1 MEDSNNSKVHGGSIS
16 DEKLAA
22 LYDFLT
28 DEGFCPECIENEFIS
43 FSYYGTNV
51 NICCPD
57 EDNRDIYEI
66 FHIANASMEILMK
79 DWARICK
86 LMSEYPMIKVI
97 RDEENSWF
105 LITAVLEANIDNREN
120 FLSKLY
126 LRLDAILA
134 CRKELDKNCDSS
146 DPEVRR
152 AFAMRCLKD
161 AGYCP
166 EIIDETG
173 IRFTYSDIDFQL
185 WLYQWG
191 FNVLVSSVPANEYED
206 DYGKLIQDIFCLAQI
221 GIYKCIPFE
230 TDKGERMLWLSSEI
244 YYSSKEW
251 EDENSSYFL
260 KMLES
265 AMACIPEASYYLD
278 RIAEIADNSENFDPS
293 SLVDEPALPESED
306 NTNYQ
311 FLFNS
316 LKYYGYRP
324 EDINGQFIHVKTD
337 EINFNIGTTENNK
350 NLYFVFAFQKLDAKL
365 DKRYISD
372 VAITTMRE
380 RFGQCYIQ
388 KGNDGDELWFKTIA
402 EFPKDMDDEKFIFQ
416 FESQISHIHDM
427 MVEVFDREDEY
438 ESNEDGD
445 TAIQNEDIGNREEVM
460 TIFKYLKDGG
470 LCDRAPESDAIVFN
484 LDGKERCFVVLEYGY
499 FIYHDIWASEE
510 KHHTFE
516 SEAEA
521 ANDIINDTLNMIQIY
536 RIEDGEGHWMRF
548 SWFFD
553 EFPADNAEEF
563 ISDIKAVTEAM
574 DSYENEFIK
583 RLVEIESKTK

>member
-1 MEDSNNSKVHGGSIS
+1 MK
-16 DEKLAA
+16 
-22 LYDFLT
+22 
-28 DEGFCPECIENEFIS
+28 
-43 FSYYGTNV
+43 
-51 NICCPD
+51 
-57 EDNRDIYEI
+57 
-66 FHIANASMEILMK
+66 ILK
-79 DWARICK
+79 NDWARISE
-86 LMSEYPMIKVI
+86 LMSEYPMIQVKRV
-97 RDEENSWF
+97 EKHSCFE
-105 LITAVLEANIDNREN
+105 ITARFDANINDKEKFR
-120 FLSKLY
+120 SRLY
-126 LRLDAILA
+126 LRLNAILA
-134 CRKELDKNCDSS
+134 CRKELDKNYDSS
-146 DPEVRR
+146 APEVRR

-166 EIIDETG
+166 EIIGETG
-173 IRFTYSDIDFQL
+173 IRFTYSDVDFQL

-191 FNVLVSSVPANEYED
+191 FNVLVSVPANEYED

-260 KMLES
+260 EMLKS
-265 AMACIPEASYYLD
+265 AMAYIPNTSYYLS

-306 NTNYQ
+306 NANYQ

-324 EDINGQFIHVKTD
+324 EDSNGQFIHVKTD

-350 NLYFVFAFQKLDAKL
+350 NLYFVFALQKLDAKP

-372 VAITTMRE
+372 VAIMTMSE

-416 FESQISHIHDM
+416 FKSQISHINDM
-427 MVEVFDREDEY
+427 MLEVWNREDEY
-438 ESNEDGD
+438 ESDEDKD
-445 TAIQNEDIGNREEVM
+445 TAIQNEDIGNQEEVM
-460 TIFKYLKDGG
+460 TIFKYLKDAG
-470 LCDRAPESDAIVFN
+470 LCEQEPESDAIVFN
-484 LDGKERCFVVLEYGY
+484 LNGRERCFVVLEYGY
-499 FIYHDIWASEE
+499 FMYHDIWASAE

-536 RIEDGEGHWMRF
+536 RIEDGEEHWMRF

-553 EFPADNAEEF
+553 EFPTDDAEEF
-563 ISDIKAVTEAM
+563 ISDIKKVAEAL

-583 RLVEIESKTK
+583 RLEEIESKTK